1 MLILCKKIN
10 LDKNLFIEVCV
21 IVYIGFFVRDVNN
34 EEKIEMFIKD
44 RMNILEDILNN

>member
-1 MLILCKKIN
+1 MICLESDYLNMLILCKKIN

-34 EEKIEMFIKD
+34 EEKKY
-44 RMNILEDILNN
+44 L

>member
-21 IVYIGFFVRDVNN
+21 IVYIGFFVRDINIRR
-34 EEKIEMFIKD
+34 KEMFIKD

>member
-1 MLILCKKIN
+1 MICLESDYLYMLILCKKIN

-34 EEKIEMFIKD
+34 EEKKY
-44 RMNILEDILNN
+44 L